1 MEGTM
6 TTGTAIRLAI
16 LLVLLLTLIG
26 VAPVHQPTQHAHG
39 ADPNDHTAMYA
50 GGVPGTDEPLPLKEA
65 VICEDVTD
73 EQTGIT
79 SAVCVEAAGLGTGA
93 PNRSY
98 TSEQPGPMGIYVT
111 NDGDPDPTSPS
122 FGDAVCHPQNKDTHE
137 IGIMW
142 FYDPV
147 VYQGHAY
154 GPPVASG
161 PRGPP
166 ATDGCVRWHA
176 QADANFIGRS
186 VNMVGIDGT
195 GRRAQVAE
203 MHHIVYEVPNPC
215 YGKPCAGP
223 FVGRYLHWEGRQF
236 VFEIAASAS
245 QNQEVWYTKHIG
257 TGATADDRMLYRHQ
271 FGQFRIPFL
280 ATWYTMTTGTQA
292 GKPSLG
298 IVSPSDG
305 AFIWNTCGTT
315 SQPRYPGEE
324 GLPCVKSTIDAAR
337 GTLRGRSYQNP
348 NVTSIP
354 QDRFGN
360 RLVPPSYHWVRCLD
374 DQADLPMPNVRD
386 GDGNWLNPH
395 QWNVSAKPR
404 VLPYQPPHCAYSI
417 NQDAALYWPV
427 DGMRGV
433 PNGPPAPEPTGEPA
447 ETPGPDVTPFPTFP
461 PTETATPAPPTDT
474 PIPTS
479 TPEPEATATPT
490 ATVVPTATQAP
501 PEWREVMPI
510 DAVHWWA
517 SDVYHVEAKP
527 APDFIDQLTAGVD
540 WAYGDSAPRDGLPAD
555 NWTAVYYGTWQGA
568 IQAVRVR
575 CDDDC
580 RVVIDDVVVWDGV
593 AYSTREIPVTHLDAA
608 PVPVRVEHRDTGGN
622 AYVRVEF
629 IRPGGPP
636 ATVTAT
642 PTEEADRG

>member
-1 MEGTM
+1 M
-6 TTGTAIRLAI
+6 
-16 LLVLLLTLIG
+16 LVRRWVVSLTLLLTLVIVSSVG
-26 VAPVHQPTQHAHG
+26 LLPGLTVSQSPHQHS
-39 ADPNDHTAMYA
+39 DPNDHAAMYS
-50 GGVPGTDEPLPLKEA
+50 GGVPGTDAVLPLKDT

-79 SAVCVEAAGLGTGA
+79 SAVCIEAQGLGTGE
-93 PNRSY
+93 PNRSFL
-98 TSEQPGPMGIYVT
+98 TEQPGPMGIYVT
-111 NDGDPDPTSPS
+111 NDGDPDPKSPT

-137 IGIMW
+137 IGIIW

-147 VYQGHAY
+147 TAQSHNY
-154 GPPVASG
+154 GAPVASG

-166 ATDGCVRWHA
+166 ATDSCVRWHA

-186 VNMVGIDGT
+186 INMVGIDGT
-195 GRRAQVAE
+195 GRRAKVAE
-203 MHHIVYEVPNPC
+203 MHHITYEAPNPC

-223 FVGRYLHWEGRQF
+223 FIGRYLHWEGRQF

-280 ATWYTMTTGTQA
+280 ASWYTMTAGDQA

-324 GLPCVKSTIDAAR
+324 GMPCVKSTIDAAR

-360 RLVPPSYHWVRCLD
+360 RLVPPSYHWVKCIE
-374 DQADLPMPNVRD
+374 DQADLPMPNLRD

-404 VLPYQPPHCAYSI
+404 VLPYQPPQCAYSI
-417 NQDAALYWPV
+417 NQEAALYWPA

-447 ETPGPDVTPFPTFP
+447 ETPETPIPTFP
-461 PTETATPAPPTDT
+461 PTETPTPPPPTET
-474 PIPTS
+474 PTPTE
-479 TPEPEATATPT
+479 TVPPEATATPT
-490 ATVVPTATQAP
+490 ITPIPTPTQVPADWRVVPMAN
-501 PEWREVMPI
+501 I
-510 DAVHWWA
+510 IHWWA
-517 SDVYHVEAKP
+517 SDVYDTEQKP
-527 APDFIDQLTAGVD
+527 PPDFVDMVTAGVD
-540 WAYGDSAPRDGLPAD
+540 WDFGDGAPRDGLPAD
-555 NWTAVYYGTWQGA
+555 RWTAVHYGTWQGPFQG
-568 IQAVRVR
+568 IRVR
-575 CDDDC
+575 CDDHC
-580 RVVIDDVVVWDGV
+580 RVVVNDVVEWDGV
-593 AYSTREIPVTHLDAA
+593 AYSTVELPVTHVDDK
-608 PVPVRVEHRDTGGN
+608 PVPFRVEHHDVTGN
-622 AYVRVEF
+622 AYVRVQLL
-629 IRPGGPP
+629 RPPP
-636 ATVTAT
+636 
-642 PTEEADRG
+642 